1 MVLDPFTAIGLA
13 GNIVQFVDYSS
24 KLISSTYE
32 IYRSSTGSS
41 ENHVYLESIATRLLE
56 LNRTL
61 EQPKLTGT
69 KSYDKALLE
78 LRAEC
83 SQDAEDLLKLIEAL
97 RAKKDSKWSSFR
109 KALRSAWKKEEISRL
124 EGRLVA
130 HRNEIA
136 TQLTAMLT

>member
-24 KLISSTYE
+24 KLISSTHE
-32 IYRSSTGSS
+32 IYKSGTGSS
-41 ENHVYLESIATRLLE
+41 EKHVYLEVIATRLLE

-69 KSYDKALLE
+69 KSYNKALLE

-83 SQDAEDLLKLIEAL
+83 GQDAEDLLKLIEAL
-97 RAKKDSKWSSFR
+97 RAKKDSKRSSFG
-109 KALRSAWKKEEISRL
+109 KALRIAWEKEEIDRL